1 MEENI
6 RCNYC
11 GNLIKRSD
19 FSCPHCGAKN
29 SQYGDSTVVVQKVE
43 QSTSQEN
50 KQEETTKLEVNNKKT
65 NKLTKTDKIS
75 IFAII
80 FAFILPVIGLIVAI
94 YALVRYNKEKAENK
108 TINTDYKGLAIWA
121 IVISSIFLLSYVL
134 KHIATNY
141 LNYWYDNSLEYEYT
155 DFFD

>member
-1 MEENI
+1 MPI
-6 RCNYC
+6 
-11 GNLIKRSD
+11 
-19 FSCPHCGAKN
+19 
-29 SQYGDSTVVVQKVE
+29 
-43 QSTSQEN
+43 
-50 KQEETTKLEVNNKKT
+50 
-65 NKLTKTDKIS
+65 
-75 IFAII
+75 
-80 FAFILPVIGLIVAI
+80 IGLIVAI